1 MASAQPYD
9 LNHRRVNQLLFKARD
24 LRTVSG
30 RISFFASEFL
40 GRPYKPDPLIGSIS
54 EAEVFT
60 ASLDG
65 FDCVTYIETTLA
77 LARSFTVEQFA
88 DNLRQ
93 IRYDGGRVAWKRRNH
108 YMTSWIRNN
117 VRAGLIARAPMS
129 AVPTVVRDR
138 TLGVL
143 PGIAARTARIRCAPK
158 SFIGRIEPFL
168 RTGDIICFVSTRSNL
183 DVFHA
188 GLIERGEAEVA
199 LRHASRSRGAV
210 VEERLGDFLRSNR
223 MSGVIVVRPKEIDVR
238 PAVADRRAAA
248 AI

>member
-9 LNHRRVNQLLFKARD
+9 LSHRRVNELLFKARSI
-24 LRTVSG
+24 RTVSD
-30 RISFFASEFL
+30 RISFFGGEFL
-40 GRPYKPDPLIGSIS
+40 GRRYRPDPLIGSIS

-77 LARSFTVEQFA
+77 LARSFTVDQFA

-117 VRAGLIARAPMS
+117 IRAGLIARVPMS
-129 AVPTVVRDR
+129 AVPTVIRDR

-143 PGIAARTARIRCAPK
+143 RGIAARPVRIRCIPK

-168 RTGDIICFVSTRSNL
+168 RAGDIICFVSTRSNL

-188 GLIERGEAEVA
+188 GLIERGEAEMA
-199 LRHASRSRGAV
+199 LRHASRSRGVV

-223 MSGVIVVRPKEIDVR
+223 MSGVMVVRPKEIDVR
-238 PAVADRRAAA
+238 PVGVHNRAAA

>member
-1 MASAQPYD
+1 MASAQPYG
-9 LNHRRVNQLLFKARD
+9 LNHRRLNQLLFKARS
-24 LRTVSG
+24 LQTVSG
-30 RISFFASEFL
+30 RISFFAGEFL
-40 GRPYKPDPLIGSIS
+40 GRPYKPDPLTGSIS

-77 LARSFTVEQFA
+77 LARSFTVDQFI

-117 VRAGLIARAPMS
+117 VRAGVIARVPIS
-129 AVPTVVRDR
+129 AVPTVIRDR

-143 PGIAARTARIRCAPK
+143 RGIAARPVRIRCMPK
-158 SFIGRIEPFL
+158 SFIGRIEPSL

-188 GLIERGEAEVA
+188 GLIERGEAGVA
-199 LRHASRSRGAV
+199 LRHASRSQGAV

-223 MSGVIVVRPKEIDVR
+223 MSGVMVVRPKEFDVR
-238 PAVADRRAAA
+238 RVGVNRRAVAAV
-248 AI
+248 